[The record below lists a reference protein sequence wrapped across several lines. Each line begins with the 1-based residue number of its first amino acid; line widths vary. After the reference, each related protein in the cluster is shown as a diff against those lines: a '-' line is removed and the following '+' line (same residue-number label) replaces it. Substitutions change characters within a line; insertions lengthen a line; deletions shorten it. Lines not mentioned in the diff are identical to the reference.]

1 MMNERRIKILEN
13 LSEKN
18 SLSVAE
24 LSRMHNVSQVTIR
37 SDLKYLEKK
46 GLLKRFH
53 GGASSENISH
63 RLDENFELKYRIA
76 QRAAQ
81 LVNPGETI
89 IIESGSTNAL
99 LARSIGETKPVSII
113 TNSFFIANF
122 VKDLPNINITLLG
135 GTYQADSEVCIGPL
149 TKLALQSF
157 FVDKVFIG
165 TDGFIEEIGF
175 TCIDLQ
181 RAEIACEM
189 SKRANHTIIMTDS
202 SKFGNRS
209 VAKQFDVQDVSIVI
223 TDEGIDKNSE
233 KYLSEHQVDVIK
245 AK

>member
-1 MMNERRIKILEN
+1 MNERRIKILED
-13 LSEKN
+13 LSSKN

-24 LSRMHNVSQVTIR
+24 LSRMHKVSQVTIR
-37 SDLKYLEKK
+37 SDLKFLEKK

-63 RLDENFELKYRIA
+63 RLDENFEMKFRIA
-76 QRAAQ
+76 KKAAQ

-99 LARSIGETKPVSII
+99 LARSIGESKPVSII

-122 VKDLPNINITLLG
+122 VKDIPKINITLLG
-135 GTYQADSEVCIGPL
+135 GDYQADSEVCIGPL

-157 FVDKVFIG
+157 YVDKVFIG
-165 TDGFIEEIGF
+165 TDGFLEDIGF

-189 SKRANHTIIMTDS
+189 AKRANHTIILTDS
-202 SKFGNRS
+202 SKFGSRS
-209 VAKQFDVQDVSIVI
+209 VAKQFDVRDVSTVI
-223 TDEGIDKNSE
+223 TDDGIDR
-233 KYLSEHQVDVIK
+233 KYESFLLENGVNVIK
-245 AK
+245 AI